1 MPLFGTKV
9 GLNTAAVNAGTALA
23 DGDYISGVFKTYI
36 TEADLQAAAVSQN
49 ANRFKTGQIVY
60 ISGSNKLYILTSSF
74 DDNAGETSIFSSS
87 FSFPGAGS
95 TDTGS
100 LLLTASVAGNTMTFT
115 KGNGDTFNVALPG
128 GSGGGIFVQTGSYYA
143 TTNDLQVTGS
153 LIASSI
159 TSSFQGN
166 LIGTASLATTAISAT
181 SASYII
187 GGNVSGAV
195 TSSISSSYIQSLNV
209 YGPLGA
215 NSVVSASY
223 ALSASVE
230 IIKEVS
236 SSYADTASV
245 ALDAVESGTVSLN
258 TLTFTKGNGSTFDLT
273 VDTGSGGSG
282 IFEQTGSYY
291 ATTNDLQVTGSI
303 IATSITSSFS
313 GSFTGNLTGTS
324 SLATTAISASDL
336 YINNV
341 KKAEATN
348 TGLTI
353 IGGLTT
359 NASSDMAGLNMTSD
373 IAMGD
378 NNIGG
383 VGSISSKIDSS
394 LLDGQINATSSLT
407 VTAASKTANNRYY
420 NQGSSNAYYFN
431 GIESPYITFY
441 PGKSY
446 RIAYPSSHPVAFYLD
461 ANRVTQYTTGVTT
474 PATNTVQIDVT
485 ENTPSIL
492 YYQCTAHPLMGNAS
506 YIQSAATTSFA
517 TTASYIQSSNVYGPL
532 GANSVVSASYAI
544 SASVEIIKEVSSSY
558 AETAS
563 VALDA
568 VESGTVNL
576 NTLTFTKGNGTTFD
590 LIVNTGS
597 AGSGAGF
604 PFSGSAVI
612 TGSLVVSG
620 SGAIPIQASGQS
632 INIGTPSDTTYTD
645 GFFDTFT
652 SATSLANAIDEIS
665 EAFLDLAPAKAGV
678 LTSQN
683 LSNPSSVDGYLAAG
697 LFADEWYV
705 GYSAHQE
712 VPIITSNSVTLSTP
726 STSTIFRAGKNSDL
740 DAGTLEGGVTGSITY
755 ASTSPVLS
763 IRALT
768 AGTGTTDNINITSLA
783 QYNTFWVK
791 ANAQIPHTI
800 TATNTG
806 SYKYAVS
813 ADNGAGTTN
822 TRQVFWVGTTA
833 QNYPNQTI
841 TPGTVTS
848 ASVTYNF
855 LSGIQYLKTATFT
868 IPMTADNMFN
878 PVYNLNNVTFISSY
892 FSNLTTGTQ
901 GSDSPS
907 FNDQLSISS
916 TTRDLTSGTNSAQST
931 PTAQI
936 RVIKPG
942 KSNVTSN
949 SFNLSHTPVNSYASA
964 QSTATV
970 EQFLDEDKRDTG
982 FDQTAWTPSATL
994 TNTNL
999 QVQNGRLVA
1008 GNTGDYSGFT
1018 GAQYYY
1024 RTFTGY
1030 SAGVAA
1036 GDFDFDNSGGTV
1048 FSSISAWGSGG
1059 DLEMIIVRPEDVSA
1073 GVPSKIYDFGRAQAN
1088 SVAATG
1094 VAVPGGTADV
1104 YGIKL
1109 GSVGGLAG
1117 TGDNGWSFGTNTTI
1131 GASGELVLLIKYS
1144 SASETKQL
1152 NQLSITT

>member
-9 GLNTAAVNAGTALA
+9 GLNTSAVNAGTALA

-60 ISGSNKLYILTSSF
+60 ISGSNKLYIMTSSF
-74 DDNAGETSIFSSS
+74 DDNEGATSIFSSS
-87 FSFPGAGS
+87 FQFPGAGS

-195 TSSISSSYIQSLNV
+195 TSSISSSYIQSSNV

-273 VDTGSGGSG
+273 VNTGSGGSG

-303 IATSITSSFS
+303 NATSITSSFKGDLVGTASIATTAINANSASYVAAADRTSIWSVTSGGGVYKFAGNGFTGIEDAPALYLTRGEKYRFSVNASGHPFYIQTSAGAYNASNVYNDGVTNAGTQNGNVDWNVQFDAPTKLYYVCSIHSGMGNVIYIQDPTNATGSFS
-313 GSFTGNLTGTS
+313 GSFTGDLTGT
-324 SLATTAISASDL
+324 ATSAS
-336 YINNV
+336 Y
-341 KKAEATN
+341 A
-348 TGLTI
+348 
-353 IGGLTT
+353 IGG
-359 NASSDMAGLNMTSD
+359 NIDGAVTS
-373 IAMGD
+373 
-378 NNIGG
+378 
-383 VGSISSKIDSS
+383 SIS
-394 LLDGQINATSSLT
+394 
-407 VTAASKTANNRYY
+407 
-420 NQGSSNAYYFN
+420 
-431 GIESPYITFY
+431 
-441 PGKSY
+441 
-446 RIAYPSSHPVAFYLD
+446 
-461 ANRVTQYTTGVTT
+461 
-474 PATNTVQIDVT
+474 
-485 ENTPSIL
+485 
-492 YYQCTAHPLMGNAS
+492 
-506 YIQSAATTSFA
+506 
-517 TTASYIQSSNVYGPL
+517 ASYIQSSNVYGPL
-532 GANSVVSASYAI
+532 GANSVVSASYAL
-544 SASVEIIKEVSSSY
+544 SASIEIIKEVSSSY

-568 VESGTVNL
+568 VESGTVSL
-576 NTLTFTKGNGTTFD
+576 NTLTFTKGNGSTFD
-590 LIVNTGS
+590 LTVDTGS

-620 SGAIPIQASGQS
+620 SGAVPIQASGQS

-740 DAGTLEGGVTGSITY
+740 VANTLEGGITGSITY
-755 ASTSPVLS
+755 GSTSPVLS

-833 QNYPNQTI
+833 QNYPNQTV

-848 ASVTYNF
+848 ASVTYNE
-855 LSGIQYLKTATFT
+855 LSGIKYLKTATFT

-901 GSDSPS
+901 GSDTPS
-907 FNDQLSISS
+907 FNDQLSIPG
-916 TTRDLTSGTNSAQST
+916 TTRDLSSNTNSAQST

-949 SFNLSHTPVNSYASA
+949 SFNISHTPVNSYVSA
-964 QSTATV
+964 QSTATI
-970 EQFLDEDKRDTG
+970 EYFLDEDKRDTG
-982 FDQTAWTPSATL
+982 FAQTAWTPSATL
-994 TNTNL
+994 TTGNL
-999 QVQNGRLVA
+999 QVQNGRLIA

-1030 SAGVAA
+1030 SAGVAG

-1059 DLEMIIVRPEDVSA
+1059 DLEMIIVRPEDVSV

-1088 SVAATG
+1088 AVAASG
-1094 VAVPGGTADV
+1094 VAVPGGTADA

-1109 GSVGGLAG
+1109 GSVGGLSGAG
-1117 TGDNGWSFGTNTTI
+1117 DSGWSFGTNTTI
-1131 GASGELVLLIKYS
+1131 GGSGELILLIKYS
-1144 SASETKQL
+1144 SPNETKQL

>member
-9 GLNTAAVNAGTALA
+9 GLNTAAINAGTALA

-36 TEADLQAAAVSQN
+36 TEADLQSAAVSQN

-60 ISGSNKLYILTSSF
+60 ISGSNKLYIMTSSF
-74 DDNAGETSIFSSS
+74 DDNAGESSIFSSS
-87 FSFPGAGS
+87 FQFPGAGS
-95 TDTGS
+95 TNTGS
-100 LLLTASVAGNTMTFT
+100 LLITASVAGSTMTFT
-115 KGNGDTFNVALPG
+115 KGDGSTFSVALP
-128 GSGGGIFVQTGSYYA
+128 SGGGNAFPYTGSA
-143 TTNDLQVTGS
+143 IISGSLIVTGS
-153 LIASSI
+153 SFFTGSINANSI
-159 TSSFQGN
+159 TSSFQGD
-166 LIGTASLATTAISAT
+166 LVGTASIATTAINAT
-181 SASYII
+181 SASYVI

-195 TSSISSSYIQSLNV
+195 TSSISASYIQSSNI

-258 TLTFTKGNGSTFDLT
+258 TLTFTRGNGSTFDLT

-303 IATSITSSFS
+303 NATSITSSFS
-313 GSFTGNLTGTS
+313 GSFTGDLTGTAS
-324 SLATTAISASDL
+324 IATTAINANTAS
-336 YINNV
+336 YVVTAQTASYVIGANV
-341 KKAEATN
+341 DGAV
-348 TGLTI
+348 
-353 IGGLTT
+353 
-359 NASSDMAGLNMTSD
+359 TS
-373 IAMGD
+373 
-378 NNIGG
+378 
-383 VGSISSKIDSS
+383 SIS
-394 LLDGQINATSSLT
+394 
-407 VTAASKTANNRYY
+407 
-420 NQGSSNAYYFN
+420 
-431 GIESPYITFY
+431 
-441 PGKSY
+441 
-446 RIAYPSSHPVAFYLD
+446 
-461 ANRVTQYTTGVTT
+461 
-474 PATNTVQIDVT
+474 
-485 ENTPSIL
+485 
-492 YYQCTAHPLMGNAS
+492 
-506 YIQSAATTSFA
+506 
-517 TTASYIQSSNVYGPL
+517 ASYIQSSNVYGPL
-532 GANSVVSASYAI
+532 GANSVVSASYAL

-568 VESGTVNL
+568 VESGTVSL
-576 NTLTFTKGNGTTFD
+576 NTLTFTKGNGSTFD
-590 LIVNTGS
+590 LTVDTGS

-740 DAGTLEGGVTGSITY
+740 VANTLEGGVTGSITY

-833 QNYPNQTI
+833 QNYPNQTV

-901 GSDSPS
+901 GSDTPS
-907 FNDQLSISS
+907 FNDQLSIPG
-916 TTRDLTSGTNSAQST
+916 TTRDLSSNTNSAQSA

-942 KSNVTSN
+942 KNNVTSN
-949 SFNLSHTPVNSYASA
+949 SFNISHTPVNSYASA

-970 EQFLDEDKRDTG
+970 EYFLDEDKRDTG
-982 FDQTAWTPSATL
+982 FTQTAWTPSATL
-994 TNTNL
+994 TTGNL
-999 QVQNGRLVA
+999 QVQNGRLIT

-1024 RTFTGY
+1024 RTFSGY
-1030 SAGVAA
+1030 SEGGSS
-1036 GDFDFDNSGGTV
+1036 GDFDFDNGSNV
-1048 FSSISAWGSGG
+1048 FSSIGAWGSGA
-1059 DLEMIIVRPEDVSA
+1059 DLEMIILKPEDVSA
-1073 GVPSKIYDFGRAQAN
+1073 GVPTKIYDFGRAQAN
-1088 SVAATG
+1088 AVAATG

-1109 GSVGGLAG
+1109 GSVGGLSG

-1131 GASGELVLLIKYS
+1131 GNSGELILLIKYS
-1144 SASETKQL
+1144 STNETKQL